1 MVFLNLCDGTDG
13 EEGGDGLPGVS
24 LVNLLHSL
32 GTRYTGSDATFYEC
46 STSKIW
52 MKNEMT

>member
-24 LVNLLHSL
+24 LINLLHSL